1 MLHDYFSSP
10 SFVGLKI
17 QKTGIKRTYWYMRD
31 MGYSRYATLRAL
43 FFAL

>member
-1 MLHDYFSSP
+1 MHDYFSSP
-10 SFVGLKI
+10 GFVGLKVR
-17 QKTGIKRTYWYMRD
+17 QTGIKRTYWYLRD